1 MKKLSGLSGSAGLL
15 RAPQRPVMVM
25 AAPQT
30 TSGGPRPSGSSRTGE
45 CTGRGA
51 PTRTGG
57 RPGSC
62 SVAASFPS
70 LHRPGRA
77 QPRVG
82 VIVGLQVAQCG
93 GGGQGQRC
101 VNLGGGQVEKEM
113 GVSGAYVPRVSQM
126 AFRLAVVLGP
136 GTHGRRPAARSSR
149 PRTWTRAQ
157 LVDGRHPSNTSPTRL
172 IGAVS
177 SAPTK
182 VVSPSA
188 GAPGGAAGAIWGAS
202 TDALMAASSAA
213 HASASGSRSTGAGA
227 AAAYRV
233 PSNRRPRHAL

>member
-1 MKKLSGLSGSAGLL
+1 MAG
-15 RAPQRPVMVM
+15 
-25 AAPQT
+25 PQT

-62 SVAASFPS
+62 SVAVSCRHLPPFG
-70 LHRPGRA
+70 HD
-77 QPRVG
+77 RVDG
-82 VIVGLQVAQCG
+82 HVAIADRGQRR
-93 GGGQGQRC
+93 GGGQGQQSMSYGH
-101 VNLGGGQVEKEM
+101 LGGCLPVH
-113 GVSGAYVPRVSQM
+113 GATLDHGKRI
-126 AFRLAVVLGP
+126 FGRLIVLGP
-136 GTHGRRPAARSSR
+136 GHGRRPAARSSR

-182 VVSPSA
+182 VDSPSA
-188 GAPGGAAGAIWGAS
+188 GAPGGAAGAIWGAR

-213 HASASGSRSTGAGA
+213 HVSASGSRSTGAGA

-233 PSNRRPRHAL
+233 PSNRRPRHALYPSTLPSL

>member
-1 MKKLSGLSGSAGLL
+1 MAG
-15 RAPQRPVMVM
+15 
-25 AAPQT
+25 PQT
-30 TSGGPRPSGSSRTGE
+30 TSGGPRRPGSSRTGE

-62 SVAASFPS
+62 SVAASWPGPR
-70 LHRPGRA
+70 LHVY
-77 QPRVG
+77 QHCQEVSD
-82 VIVGLQVAQCG
+82 
-93 GGGQGQRC
+93 GQQG
-101 VNLGGGQVEKEM
+101 VNLGNGDQF
-113 GVSGAYVPRVSQM
+113 GVRLLADYRTVAGHHLDMLGVYEPLGRVVMRGS
-126 AFRLAVVLGP
+126 AADLGLA
-136 GTHGRRPAARSSR
+136 HGRRPAARSSR

-182 VVSPSA
+182 VDSPST
-188 GAPGGAAGAIWGAS
+188 GAPGGAAGAIWGAR

-213 HASASGSRSTGAGA
+213 HASASGSSSTGAGA